1 MRRPSL
7 DLLRGTAAIAVAIPH
22 LILVTRPNNPVLEGV
37 AILGVEVFFVLSG
50 YVLAP
55 QILLCFRNL
64 SQIPTFLARRW
75 LRTIPPYVLA
85 LVCATFVVGE
95 LGTADFY
102 RYLVYC
108 QNFFKQSNLVDYY
121 PVAWSLSVEEWFYI
135 IFPAVLLIARPFV
148 SPSAKNLVLLGLAFI
163 LIITVIRQ
171 SLGDSSHWGSDVR
184 RVVLFRV
191 DAIAYGVIL
200 RALNV
205 RVNRTHAVLLPF
217 IAAAALSADLWV
229 IGTRATLHWLFSP
242 LAAAFGIS
250 LILLAENFDKRI
262 TSSSLLSSASFYLG
276 RISYSLYLFHAIF
289 AALLIDR
296 MMALPASMRI
306 ALVLAATISYC
317 TVFYEF
323 FEKPI
328 LAARPSYQPE
338 PGRCTAVASGQHQEV
353 EATRPLASDN
363 WALQRD

>member
-7 DLLRGTAAIAVAIPH
+7 DLLRGTAAFAVAIPH
-22 LILVTRPNNPVLEGV
+22 LILVTRPNNPVLEGI

-55 QILLCFRNL
+55 QILLCFQNL
-64 SQIPTFLARRW
+64 SDIPTFLSRRW
-75 LRTIPPYVLA
+75 LRTIPPYALA
-85 LVCATFVVGE
+85 LLCTTFVVGE
-95 LGTADFY
+95 LGSADFY

-108 QNFFKQSNLVDYY
+108 QNFYRQSNLVDYY

-135 IFPAVLLIARPFV
+135 IFPAVLLVARPFV
-148 SPSAKNLVLLGLAFI
+148 LPSARNLVLLGLAFI
-163 LIITVIRQ
+163 LSISVIRQ
-171 SLGDSSHWGSDVR
+171 SFGDSYHWGSDVR

-200 RALNV
+200 RMLNV
-205 RVNRTHAVLLPF
+205 RLNRTHAVLTSL
-217 IAAAALSADLWV
+217 IAAAALSVDLWV
-229 IGTRATLHWLFSP
+229 IGTRATLQWLFSP
-242 LAAAFGIS
+242 LAAAFGAS
-250 LILLAENFDKRI
+250 LILLAENYDERI

-296 MMALPASMRI
+296 MIALPVSMRI
-306 ALVLAATISYC
+306 GLVLVATISYC

-328 LAARPSYQPE
+328 LAARPSYRSE
-338 PGRCTAVASGQHQEV
+338 AGASWYKDTFVGAEKSVH
-353 EATRPLASDN
+353 PS
-363 WALQRD
+363 